1 MLFELSYPRG
11 DSHDIYIYI
20 YIGIHTCI
28 PICKPRVLLLPWYS
42 FLDSTRGRAKRVSR
56 IS

>member
-28 PICKPRVLLLPWYS
+28 PICKPRVLLLPRYS